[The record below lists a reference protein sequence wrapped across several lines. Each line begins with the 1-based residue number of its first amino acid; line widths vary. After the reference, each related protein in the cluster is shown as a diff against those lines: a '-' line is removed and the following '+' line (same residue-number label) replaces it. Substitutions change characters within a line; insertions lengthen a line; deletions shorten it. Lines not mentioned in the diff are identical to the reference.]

1 MTKKI
6 GILGGSFNPIHIG
19 HILMCRYTYE
29 QLNLEK
35 VYLMP
40 NEKPP
45 HKKDHR
51 MLPADHRLNMCKI
64 VEKNNDFLETIS
76 VEIGNNK
83 TNYTVETMEY
93 LLKNRFENCEI
104 NFIVGADSIL
114 QIETWRE
121 YEKLFELINFV
132 CIMRPTYNCD
142 DVENKIE
149 FLERKY
155 NITIEKIEMPLI
167 GLSSTD
173 IRNRILENKSVEY
186 MLDSDVI
193 DYIRSNNLF
202 SQETYV

>member
-29 QLNLEK
+29 QLNLQK

-45 HKKDHR
+45 HKKDHK
-51 MLPADHRLNMCKI
+51 MLSADHRLNMCKI

-93 LLKNRFENCEI
+93 LLKNKFRNCEI
-104 NFIVGADSIL
+104 YFIVGADSIL
-114 QIETWRE
+114 QIETWRA
-121 YEKLFELINFV
+121 YEKLFQLINFV
-132 CIMRPTYNCD
+132 CIMRPSYNHEK
-142 DVENKIE
+142 VENKIQ
-149 FLERKY
+149 FLEAKY
-155 NITIEKIEMPLI
+155 NIVISKIKMPLI

-173 IRNRILENKSVEY
+173 VRNRISEKKSVKY

-193 DYIRSNNLF
+193 DYIHTNSLF
-202 SQETYV
+202 S

>member
-19 HILMCRYTYE
+19 HILMCRYTFE

-45 HKKDHR
+45 HKKDQS
-51 MLPADHRLNMCKI
+51 MLTADHRLNMCKI
-64 VEKNNDFLETIS
+64 VEKNNAFIETIS

-93 LLKNRFENCEI
+93 LLNDRFQDCEI
-104 NFIVGADSIL
+104 HFIVGADSLL
-114 QIETWRE
+114 QIETWRA
-121 YEKLFELINFV
+121 YTKLFKLINFV
-132 CIMRPTYNCD
+132 CIMRPSYNEEK
-142 DVENKIE
+142 VKNKICY
-149 FLERKY
+149 LEEKY
-155 NITIEKIEMPLI
+155 NITIEKIKMPLI

-173 IRNRILENKSVEY
+173 IRNRILEKKSVKY
-186 MLDSDVI
+186 MLDPDVI
-193 DYIRSNNLF
+193 DYIHTNKLF
-202 SQETYV
+202 S